1 MEGAY
6 RWSPE
11 IEAQFLSLMKVGCR
25 PSVVAE
31 QIGCSERMAR
41 RLVMR
46 WKAGL
51 TLVTKPAPPP
61 STKAKLTP
69 GKKRPGRPSGKW
81 ADRIATM
88 PQPELEMLRFRAIQ
102 RATEGRSAEYI
113 SQAVKAPLSVIEEWI
128 DGWDGEPI
136 TLSVET
142 PVEAPDE
149 EPEPVEAVE
158 PSEWPPSAVFDECPK
173 AARCKGSPGPMIV
186 GFNRLLHYTGQA
198 GGNQSYMGNA
208 TAWIAA

>member
-1 MEGAY
+1 MESEY

-25 PSVVAE
+25 PSIVAE

-61 STKAKLTP
+61 SMKAKLTP
-69 GKKRPGRPSGKW
+69 GKKRPGRPSLKW
-81 ADRIATM
+81 AARIAEM
-88 PQPELEMLRFRAIQ
+88 PAAELEMLRSRAIQ

-113 SQAVKAPLSVIEEWI
+113 SLAFKTPLSVVEEWL

-136 TLSVET
+136 TR
-142 PVEAPDE
+142 PVEAPVEATDE
-149 EPEPVEAVE
+149 EPDPVETTT
-158 PSEWPPSAVFDECPK
+158 WPASIVFDECPK
-173 AARCKGSPGPMIV
+173 AERCKGSPGPMIV

-208 TAWIAA
+208 TAWVAA